1 MRLAHVDALRGFA
14 LFGILVVN
22 IGYLASAYHGV
33 GLADPGFDSPLDG
46 AVRWFG
52 AVFFEAK
59 FFLLFSFLF
68 GYTFTLQLA
77 SAERGAVRFAPRFL
91 RRLAG
96 LFVLGVLHA
105 VLLYPGDILTTY
117 AVLGL
122 ILLAAHRVRP
132 RAAVRTAVILLSVTA
147 ALYLLLAWGVHL
159 AGDAGADPGAAAE
172 AERAAR
178 ELRGGPGAVIGEHLG
193 QLSEFVFVLL
203 LFQAPAAL
211 AAFFLGFAAGRVRAL
226 GDLARHRGTLVRLQ
240 WVGFTV
246 GLLGAVVYAH
256 ANLVAPGGA
265 YQALAVAVDVLTAP
279 LLAAAYAAT
288 VLRLTQGRFGRRT
301 VAVLG
306 PVGSMTLTCYLA
318 QSLVCALLFTG
329 YGAGLVGRV
338 PPPGVLAIAVA
349 LFVVQAVV
357 SRWWL
362 RRHRYGPVE
371 WLLRAWTTLTWPP
384 LRRADVAGASHGSR
398 AARGRRGGAGVTGAA
413 QGSGRS
419 APGRLPAAP
428 WTCPGLCG

>member
-22 IGYLASAYHGV
+22 IGYLASAYHGT
-33 GLADPGFDSPLDG
+33 GLADPGFDSPLDS

-52 AVFFEAK
+52 TVFFEAK

-68 GYTFTLQLA
+68 GYSFTLQLA
-77 SAERGAVRFAPRFL
+77 SAERGGVRFAPRFL

-105 VLLYPGDILTTY
+105 VLLFPGDILTTY

-122 ILLAAHRVRP
+122 ILLAARRVRP
-132 RAAVRTAVILLSVTA
+132 RAAVRTAVILLAVTA
-147 ALYLLLAWGVHL
+147 ALYLLLAAGVYL
-159 AGDAGADPGAAAE
+159 AGDAGADPGADPSVAAE
-172 AERAAR
+172 AERAMR
-178 ELRGGPGAVIGEHLG
+178 ELRAGPGAVIGEHLG
-193 QLSEFVFVLL
+193 QLSEFVLVLL
-203 LFQAPAAL
+203 FFQAPVAL
-211 AAFFLGFAAGRVRAL
+211 AAFFLGFAAGRARAL
-226 GDLARHRGTLVRLQ
+226 GDVARHRGTLVRLQ
-240 WVGFTV
+240 WAGFTA

-256 ANLVAPGGA
+256 ANLVASDGA

-288 VLRLTQGRFGRRT
+288 VLRLTQGRFGKRT

-306 PVGSMTLTCYLA
+306 PVGSMTLTCYLT

-349 LFVVQAVV
+349 LFAAQVVA

-384 LRRADVAGASHGSR
+384 LRRAEASE
-398 AARGRRGGAGVTGAA
+398 A
-413 QGSGRS
+413 
-419 APGRLPAAP
+419 
-428 WTCPGLCG
+428 

>member
-1 MRLAHVDALRGFA
+1 MTLQATAAGRGAGDPGPGSGARLAHVDALRGFA

-22 IGYLASAYHGV
+22 IGYLASTYHGV
-33 GLADPGFDSPLDG
+33 GLAEPGFDSPLDG

-68 GYTFTLQLA
+68 GYGFTLQLA
-77 SAERGAVRFAPRFL
+77 SAERGGVRFAPRFL

-96 LFVLGVLHA
+96 LFVLGALHA

-159 AGDAGADPGAAAE
+159 TGDAGADPGAAAE
-172 AERAAR
+172 AERAMR
-178 ELRGGPGAVIGEHLG
+178 ELRGGPGAVIGENLG
-193 QLSEFVFVLL
+193 QLSGFVFVLV

-226 GDLARHRGTLVRLQ
+226 GDLARHRRALVRLQ
-240 WVGFTV
+240 WAGFTV

-256 ANLVAPGGA
+256 ANLAAPGGA

-288 VLRLTQGRFGRRT
+288 VLRLTQGRFGKRT
-301 VAVLG
+301 VSVLG

-349 LFVVQAVV
+349 LFAVQVVV

-371 WLLRAWTTLTWPP
+371 WLLRAWTALTWPP
-384 LRRADVAGASHGSR
+384 LRRAEVPEAPAASHGS
-398 AARGRRGGAGVTGAA
+398 AASRG
-413 QGSGRS
+413 
-419 APGRLPAAP
+419 
-428 WTCPGLCG
+428 

>member
-1 MRLAHVDALRGFA
+1 MTLQATAAERGAGDPGPGGGARLAHVDALRGFA
-14 LFGILVVN
+14 LFGILAVN

-33 GLADPGFDSPLDG
+33 GLADPGFGSPLDG
-46 AVRWFG
+46 AVRWFV

-68 GYTFTLQLA
+68 GYSFTLQLA
-77 SAERGAVRFAPRFL
+77 SAERGGVRFAPRFL

-96 LFVLGVLHA
+96 LFVLGALHA

-122 ILLAAHRVRP
+122 ILLAARRVRP
-132 RAAVRTAVILLSVTA
+132 RAAARTAVILLAAIA
-147 ALYLLLAWGVHL
+147 ALYLLLAWGVRL

-172 AERAAR
+172 AERVMR
-178 ELRGGPGAVIGEHLG
+178 ELRGGPGAVIGENLG
-193 QLSEFVFVLL
+193 QLSAFVPVLL
-203 LFQAPAAL
+203 LFQAPVAL
-211 AAFFLGFAAGRVRAL
+211 AAFLLGFAAGRVRAL
-226 GDLARHRGTLVRLQ
+226 GDPARHRRNLVRLQ
-240 WVGFTV
+240 WTGFTV

-265 YQALAVAVDVLTAP
+265 HQALAVAVDVLTAP

-288 VLRLTQGRFGRRT
+288 VLRLAQGRCGKRT

-306 PVGSMTLTCYLA
+306 PVGSMTLTGYLT

-338 PPPGVLAIAVA
+338 SPPGVLAIAVA
-349 LFVVQAVV
+349 LFAIQVLA

-362 RRHRYGPVE
+362 RRCRYGPAE

-384 LRRADVAGASHGSR
+384 LRRAG
-398 AARGRRGGAGVTGAA
+398 
-413 QGSGRS
+413 
-419 APGRLPAAP
+419 APGP
-428 WTCPGLCG
+428 WTSPGR

>member
-1 MRLAHVDALRGFA
+1 MRLQATAAERGAGDPGPGGGGARLAQVDALRGFA

-22 IGYLASAYHGV
+22 IGFLASAYRGV

-68 GYTFTLQLA
+68 GYSFTLQLA
-77 SAERGAVRFAPRFL
+77 SAERGGVPFVPRFL

-122 ILLAAHRVRP
+122 ILLAARRVRP
-132 RAAVRTAVILLSVTA
+132 RAAVRTAVILLAATA
-147 ALYLLLAWGVHL
+147 AFYLLLAWGVHL
-159 AGDAGADPGAAAE
+159 AGGAGGDPGAAAE
-172 AERAAR
+172 AERALR

-193 QLSEFVFVLL
+193 QLSEVVFVLV

-226 GDLARHRGTLVRLQ
+226 GDLARHRGTLVRIQ

-246 GLLGAVVYAH
+246 GPLGAVVYAH
-256 ANLVAPGGA
+256 ANLAASDGA

-279 LLAAAYAAT
+279 LLAAA
-288 VLRLTQGRFGRRT
+288 
-301 VAVLG
+301 
-306 PVGSMTLTCYLA
+306 
-318 QSLVCALLFTG
+318 
-329 YGAGLVGRV
+329 
-338 PPPGVLAIAVA
+338 
-349 LFVVQAVV
+349 
-357 SRWWL
+357 
-362 RRHRYGPVE
+362 
-371 WLLRAWTTLTWPP
+371 
-384 LRRADVAGASHGSR
+384 
-398 AARGRRGGAGVTGAA
+398 
-413 QGSGRS
+413 
-419 APGRLPAAP
+419 
-428 WTCPGLCG
+428 